1 METAA
6 TEQIGCLAAATEI
19 LGDKWTPH
27 LLRYFTNEKTVRF
40 CQLQELT
47 GGINPRTLSARLLHL
62 EKEGVIAKVITDT
75 SSRCEYRLTKKG
87 RDLMP
92 ILHDMQKWSDKYA
105 RSES

>member
-6 TEQIGCLAAATEI
+6 IKPIGCLKAATDI

-27 LLRYFTNEKTVRF
+27 LLRYFTNEETVRF

-47 GGINPRTLSARLLHL
+47 GGINPRTLSARLTSL
-62 EKEGVIAKVITDT
+62 EEAGVIEKLTIES
-75 SSRCEYRLTKKG
+75 SSRCEYQLTEKG

-92 ILHDMQKWSDKYA
+92 ILYDMQAWSSKYA
-105 RSES
+105 PNEL